1 MTHSVL
7 FWLFLAVLIF
17 WALGAYNRLVRL
29 RAAVI
34 SAFTGVESR
43 LNHALSLV
51 AERASLQAP
60 AAAAPAE
67 NSPDTA
73 QPPPEPGLLEGLQG
87 AATQLEVALRV
98 ARRSPLHA
106 LSTAALRTASATLQT
121 AWERLRSD
129 AAPVELAPNQR
140 AWEDHWQA
148 TREAIATFNTAVH
161 AYNRAI
167 AQFPAGVLAYFF
179 GFRAA
184 EDL

>member
-1 MTHSVL
+1 MHVMTHSVL
-7 FWLFLAVLIF
+7 FWILLAVLIF

-34 SAFTGVESR
+34 SAFAGVEIR
-43 LNHALSLV
+43 LNHALALV

-60 AAAAPAE
+60 APAE
-67 NSPDTA
+67 GSADSA
-73 QPPPEPGLLEGLQG
+73 QRATEPELLEGLRG

-98 ARRSPLHA
+98 ARRSPLNA

-121 AWERLRSD
+121 AWERLQSNS
-129 AAPVELAPNQR
+129 APPELAPNQR

-148 TREAIATFNTAVH
+148 MREAIATFNTSVH
-161 AYNRAI
+161 GYNRAI
-167 AQFPAGVLAYFF
+167 AQFPAVVLAYFF

>member
-7 FWLFLAVLIF
+7 FWILLAVLIF

-34 SAFTGVESR
+34 GAFAGVETR
-43 LNHALSLV
+43 LNHALALV
-51 AERASLQAP
+51 AERASLQA
-60 AAAAPAE
+60 ASRAEPAE
-67 NSPDTA
+67 GSADSA
-73 QPPPEPGLLEGLQG
+73 QRPTEPELLEGLQG

-98 ARRSPLHA
+98 ARRSPLNA
-106 LSTAALRTASATLQT
+106 LSMAALRTASATLQT
-121 AWERLRSD
+121 AWERLQAD
-129 AAPVELAPNQR
+129 AAPPELAPNQR

-148 TREAIATFNTAVH
+148 MREAIATFNTAVH
-161 AYNRAI
+161 GYNRAI